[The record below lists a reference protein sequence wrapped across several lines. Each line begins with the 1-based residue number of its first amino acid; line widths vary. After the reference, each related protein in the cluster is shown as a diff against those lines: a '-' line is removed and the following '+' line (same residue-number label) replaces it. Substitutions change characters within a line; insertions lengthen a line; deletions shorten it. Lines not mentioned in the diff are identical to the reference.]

1 MATQTQSTS
10 VSSVGS
16 LSDNQIRYD
25 ANTDRLDDMTVRQ
38 SERDELAR
46 FTVSPTHRLSGAQI
60 PLLTRL
66 AHKLGRLMFNLF
78 PLAVV
83 GGFFWFQVQI
93 DAQNTGL
100 LHTLVTIM
108 SVVVELGVIFVWSLF
123 I

>member
-1 MATQTQSTS
+1 
-10 VSSVGS
+10 
-16 LSDNQIRYD
+16 
-25 ANTDRLDDMTVRQ
+25 
-38 SERDELAR
+38 
-46 FTVSPTHRLSGAQI
+46 
-60 PLLTRL
+60 
-66 AHKLGRLMFNLF
+66 MFNLF